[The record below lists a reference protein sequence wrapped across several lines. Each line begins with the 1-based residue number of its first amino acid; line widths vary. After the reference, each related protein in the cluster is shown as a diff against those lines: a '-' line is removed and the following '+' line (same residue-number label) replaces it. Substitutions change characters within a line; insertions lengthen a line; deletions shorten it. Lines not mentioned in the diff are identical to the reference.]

1 MLDIAYIING
11 LDSYKIDI
19 KMLDVKNIPQKT
31 FVENYCG
38 DFTNLNINYIGLEQG
53 IKNFYNKLKNEH

>member
-1 MLDIAYIING
+1 MLDIADIING

-19 KMLDVKNIPQKT
+19 KNISQKT

-38 DFTNLNINYIGLEQG
+38 DFTNLNINFIGLEQG
-53 IKNFYNKLKNEH
+53 IKNVYNKLKNEH